1 MTALGDGDDRVGA
14 SAAGNMPVRLAL
26 VRLARHLK
34 INLGDNEP
42 YHADPQH
49 AVVARAAPKPANSM
63 LAELPALARVV
74 LIVPPRPMITPYYV
88 KEALHTYRGIDGL
101 SKGHG

>member
-1 MTALGDGDDRVGA
+1 MTALGVGVDAGGA

-34 INLGDNEP
+34 INLSDNEP

-49 AVVARAAPKPANSM
+49 AIAARAAPKPAGSKVV
-63 LAELPALARVV
+63 ELPSLARVA
-74 LIVPPRPMITPYYV
+74 LIGPGRPMITPYYV

-101 SKGHG
+101 SKGPG